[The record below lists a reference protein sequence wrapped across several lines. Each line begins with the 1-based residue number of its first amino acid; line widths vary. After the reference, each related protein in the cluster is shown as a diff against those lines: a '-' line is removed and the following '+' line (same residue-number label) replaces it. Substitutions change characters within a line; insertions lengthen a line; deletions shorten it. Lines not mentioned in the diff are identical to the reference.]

1 MTNLKQCEPRSVL
14 HLVAVD
20 ECAQVAIQHDP
31 THLQSCNRIH
41 FLYSVRCFSQH
52 CEWMASGSR
61 VSVQCAYQS
70 FWWKTLSSF
79 LIHEESPLNV
89 QYSLASYPQLYL
101 LNLKNKSLLGLH
113 RFLLFVVCLLCWVS
127 CVANELLIYTSAHT
141 NLKTNRWT
149 YKSLAT
155 ILGFVSLVG
164 LQHLIYE
171 LVNDWCALAHEFW
184 ICCRIS
190 NAVN

>member
-1 MTNLKQCEPRSVL
+1 MNVL
-14 HLVAVD
+14 RLQFNMIQPI
-20 ECAQVAIQHDP
+20 CSTAIEF
-31 THLQSCNRIH
+31 I
-41 FLYSVRCFSQH
+41 F
-52 CEWMASGSR
+52 SR
-61 VSVQCAYQS
+61 VFTASHSTVSEWLVGQALLCTAYQS

-79 LIHEESPLNV
+79 WIHEESPLNV

-101 LNLKNKSLLGLH
+101 LNLKTKSLLGLH

-127 CVANELLIYTSAHT
+127 SVVNELLIYASAHT
-141 NLKTNRWT
+141 NLKSNWWT

-155 ILGFVSLVG
+155 VLGFVSLVG

-190 NAVN
+190 SAVN